1 MHTKISIFLPI
12 FRRVQSETSLV
23 PVPTPP
29 LPPVLQLPPAHL
41 HQLDESCDGSR
52 IRIQLDP
59 RQRIPPHW
67 RVLSQ
72 LAKWP
77 GIWNHS
83 LANISAESISRS
95 RDPWLVWQSFFFGLP
110 ACYSCVQWAA
120 LMRKMVFWTLLHAVI
135 CVHTLP
141 FNAFKLPQKYR
152 NVSTP

>member
-12 FRRVQSETSLV
+12 FRRVQLETSLV
-23 PVPTPP
+23 PVPTPS
-29 LPPVLQLPPAHL
+29 LPPVLQLTPAHL
-41 HQLDESCDGSR
+41 HQLDEFCDGSR

-72 LAKWP
+72 LEKWP

-83 LANISAESISRS
+83 LADISAESILRS
-95 RDPWLVWQSFFFGLP
+95 IDPWLVWQSFFLRLLAF
-110 ACYSCVQWAA
+110 YSCVQWAA